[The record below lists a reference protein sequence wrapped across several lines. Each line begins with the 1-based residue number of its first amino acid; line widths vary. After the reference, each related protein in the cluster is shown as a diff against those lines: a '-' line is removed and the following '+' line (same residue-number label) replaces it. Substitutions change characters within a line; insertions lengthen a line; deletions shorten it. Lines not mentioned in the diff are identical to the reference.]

1 MKKRIWLFLNRVILK
16 AQKEACPVY
25 PNVHKT
31 ARVSPDVR
39 VVSPEH
45 LYMEEN
51 TNIDAGAV
59 IMNGVGG
66 KFIMKKNSGAAV
78 GLTVLCGNHMSVVG
92 LHFKQVTD
100 EIKSRL
106 DVNHKYSADVVVNED
121 VWIGAHV
128 TLCQGVV
135 IGRGCQVGAG
145 SVVRKDIP
153 PYCQVVGNP
162 AKIIGFRFT
171 PEEIIEHEKVLYEE
185 NDRLPLDVLEK
196 NYQKYFMNRVSEIK
210 NYLKL

>member
-66 KFIMKKNSGAAV
+66 KFIMKKYSGAAI
-78 GLTVLCGNHMSVVG
+78 GLTVICGNHMSIVG
-92 LHFKQVTD
+92 YNFKQLDDV
-100 EIKSRL
+100 IKK
-106 DVNHKYSADVVVNED
+106 KYDINQEYSKDIVVNED
-121 VWIGAHV
+121 VWIGANV
-128 TLCQGVV
+128 TLLQGVN
-135 IGRGCQVGAG
+135 IGRGAIIGAG
-145 SVVRKDIP
+145 SVVRSDVP
-153 PYCQVVGNP
+153 PYCIVTGNP
-162 AKIIGFRFT
+162 CKAIGFRFT
-171 PEEIIEHEKVLYEE
+171 PEEIIEHEKQQYNETE
-185 NDRLPLDVLEK
+185 RLPIDILQK
-196 NYQKYFMNRVSEIK
+196 NYEKYFLNRMKEIRQFT
-210 NYLKL
+210 KL

>member
-1 MKKRIWLFLNRVILK
+1 MKKVYHFLNRIIK
-16 AQKEACPVY
+16 KIQKESRPSY
-25 PNVHKT
+25 PNIAPT
-31 ARVSPDVR
+31 ARVEPSVR

-45 LYMEEN
+45 LYMGEN
-51 TNIDAGAV
+51 SNIDAGAV
-59 IMNGVGG
+59 IMNGATG

-100 EIKSRL
+100 EVKKRI
-106 DVNHKYSADVVVNED
+106 DINHKYSSDVVVKEE
-121 VWIGAHV
+121 VWIGANV

-145 SVVRKDIP
+145 SVVRKDVP

-162 AKIIGFRFT
+162 ARIIGFRFT

-185 NDRLPLDVLEK
+185 SERLPLEVLEK
-196 NYQKYFMNRVSEIK
+196 NYQKYFINRVGDIK